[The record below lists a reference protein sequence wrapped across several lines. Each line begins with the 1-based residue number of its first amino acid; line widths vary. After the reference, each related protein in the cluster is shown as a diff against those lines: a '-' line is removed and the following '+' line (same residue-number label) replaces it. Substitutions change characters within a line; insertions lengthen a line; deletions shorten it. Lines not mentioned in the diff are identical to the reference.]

1 MSALEGIKVLDLTS
15 MVSGPVAAMMLA
27 DQGAEVIKVE
37 PTTGEQMRHI
47 GPTVNKVIAAFFSCN
62 RGKRSIAVDLKSDDG
77 KKILFDLVKNADV
90 LLQNF
95 RPGAMDRMGFGEPV
109 MRELNK
115 KLIYVSING
124 FGEEG
129 PYAHKRVYDCLLY
142 TSPSPRDR
150 QKSRMPSSA

>member
-1 MSALEGIKVLDLTS
+1 M
-15 MVSGPVAAMMLA
+15 
-27 DQGAEVIKVE
+27 Q
-37 PTTGEQMRHI
+37 
-47 GPTVNKVIAAFFSCN
+47 
-62 RGKRSIAVDLKSDDG
+62 RSVH
-77 KKILFDLVKNADV
+77 LFDLVKSADV

-129 PYAHKRVYDCLLY
+129 PYAHKRVYDPVIQALSCAGQVV
-142 TSPSPRDR
+142 RH
-150 QKSRMPSSA
+150 